1 MSGLRP
7 CCSHPKSTR
16 FLNLSLISTRAGS
29 TALNFDDGMFCLN
42 AVDCIYGTT
51 YAYIYIYI
59 YMYNTYIQ
67 MRLTF
72 YTSMWGSLRLAP
84 ITRIEYDFP
93 PFLFHCTDI
102 FQGSNHS
109 IDFLPGTTR

>member
-16 FLNLSLISTRAGS
+16 FMNSSLISTRAGS
-29 TALNFDDGMFCLN
+29 TALNFDDGISRLN

-51 YAYIYIYI
+51 YAYIYIH
-59 YMYNTYIQ
+59 TYIQ
-67 MRLTF
+67 TRLTF

-84 ITRIEYDFP
+84 ICAQAG
-93 PFLFHCTDI
+93 L
-102 FQGSNHS
+102 S
-109 IDFLPGTTR
+109 IWCVFVCLSVLGKTVAVDMESITNCELST